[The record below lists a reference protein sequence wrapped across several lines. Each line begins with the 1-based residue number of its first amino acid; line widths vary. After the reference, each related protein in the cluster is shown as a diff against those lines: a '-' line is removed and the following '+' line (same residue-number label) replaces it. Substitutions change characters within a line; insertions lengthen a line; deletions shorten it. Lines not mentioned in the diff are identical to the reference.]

1 MSKCFDVPLEEIPDD
16 VTIGTMQQWDSLGHL
31 NLMLELE
38 SQFNIPLSRKN
49 FKACSSIGGILD
61 CLESAGIKHL
71 D

>member
-1 MSKCFDVPLEEIPDD
+1 MSKCFDVPSEEIPDD
-16 VTIGTMQQWDSLGHL
+16 VAIGGLQQWDSLGHL
-31 NLMLELE
+31 SLMLELE

-49 FKACSSIGGILD
+49 FEACSSINGIVN